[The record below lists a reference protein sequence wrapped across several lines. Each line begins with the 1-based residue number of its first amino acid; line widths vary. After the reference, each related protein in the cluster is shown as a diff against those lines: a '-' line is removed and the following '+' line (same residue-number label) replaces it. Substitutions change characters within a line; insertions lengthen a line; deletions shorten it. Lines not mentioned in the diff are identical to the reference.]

1 MGSCTI
7 KFDGNEFNYEE
18 FATKLHDGLLQEL
31 VDSKAVD
38 INKFKGEIPGY
49 IKIKPLSVFEQQE
62 PIKEK
67 PVEKKPT
74 ESKQEVKGELSDI
87 ELKYKND
94 PDSLTRDELKDVLE
108 IKRKRLRKAIDSWS
122 NRNLTKLEI
131 EIKKK
136 GIAILEKTEEDL
148 IKRIDAGVN
157 QKIASRNQATEM
169 ASQGSFSNPISPN
182 FSLTLDENLAEETID
197 EVASIIDNALNDPN
211 FATSETITIDDVD
224 GKDVGSEK
232 INVDIKDG
240 RPESLLMSK
249 LRIGI
254 DFIFG
259 KSVGLGMSDTLTT
272 GSKSLPVMNTQTGK
286 IENQEVRNEGG
297 IGYPFKSLLDLLNGV
312 ETNVNKIMAWAGV
325 SKGAAGGMMNAARK
339 ANKILGSDLKAMYFK
354 ALGLDVISL
363 TKEQQAQKDRL
374 EKAIPN
380 KKQYGLVIIYK
391 MGNDGI
397 LSNEAFAREAFRQ
410 IETTLSDSEKKK
422 FLALVKERATSKI
435 KWAGKEEYQ
444 SLIANAKSF
453 LELENILHGENSKL
467 SLDIKA
473 SIVKV
478 LILSTKE
485 TVSTKTANPVGEF
498 LKSKGISIESVTQSI
513 EEPVMDSVTKGQP
526 MILLAVDFDGSV
538 FEDKSR
544 ERHKNYPFGVPGF
557 PIGVFNETMMLHNLS
572 PEMMDT
578 FVKTSTAI
586 VQNAIEKKSGNPV
599 VFKIKENEKGTE
611 FSVYRVINGKET
623 FLFTENEKS
632 NINIKL
638 SELGFQLRMSFFQ
651 KNDGLF
657 YAEEGTGES
666 KLPVVD
672 KNGTPI
678 SSNTIDGLYTKL
690 NKLGKKVSKETI
702 KYPYNQKINGNNF
715 GNLLQKAKSGFI
727 NIFSDVN
734 LSAQQKLVKLLQRS
748 FPGITVELTQGEYIK
763 LNNEFIGKKLI
774 NKNGKSYG
782 FVKDGRVYLNPT
794 YLNNNTPIHE
804 FGHIWNAVAKQY
816 RKDIYDK
823 GVALVKDSKYFDFV
837 LSSGEYKKII
847 NGIFGDKSI
856 IKDKL
861 TGKDIIN
868 PNANNYA
875 EILDYV
881 SDEALAKAIG
891 DKGELFVNDSQKK
904 AWLGFLTLLFNAI
917 KQVIGFNQMTSEQ
930 FQNLT
935 LDGFVNAA
943 LKELLSGKEIS
954 NITSEQLSVL
964 NKDKSLGRFSVEVLQ
979 SEKESLKADLKEMEK
994 ARKEK
999 AQILGFSAI
1008 ESEEQIRER
1017 VKNDKEYF
1025 GKLVRYAIVSIELG
1039 LVKSMNQLREAFKKD
1054 LGMDFTKALN
1064 KELGLIYNTAKE
1076 SATTTKKKTIK
1087 QTIKSATEV
1096 KTDKSIKISF
1106 AEFMDTIYKSENKG
1120 YKTKKELIKF
1130 ALAYLKSQNISVLAM
1145 PKILQLIDRAI
1156 ELKSLDKFDKSFA
1169 DYVDYYVSQA
1179 SRLAKVAESEEVAN
1193 KLKKKISA
1201 EKLGQITPQAIRLA
1215 NLQLDLL
1222 TDSELDLFI
1231 SLAKDLLTQKIA
1243 EVKNLKIGLEE
1254 LIMAERAAIENGIEN
1269 NLFSDKELISLIDK
1283 LHVLNEE
1290 SQTPGLEEAEQIAKS
1305 KDFAAQQGEVV
1316 TLLRVKRSII
1326 MSYIDSYS
1334 DKITDIKSYVK
1345 LSNSIKQ
1352 YNNLLAALNSMGG
1365 ISDVELDELSI
1376 RMSNKN
1382 LTLLEQSLKDRLDEF
1397 KSELVRDIKQLS
1409 RAARSEFTQGTM
1421 RDKLFSFMSAFDK
1434 ALYTPV
1440 LLGILDEKATNILE
1454 KMDIADLDLYQR
1466 GLEQLLNGYISP
1478 SLREINEVINAT
1490 YVREDMDAHID
1501 NYVENESKFTSA
1513 WNRFSEKWIKSIK
1526 DLYTEEDVIEFL
1538 KTKNWQSIKD
1548 RLAES
1553 GLASIYEKYVH
1564 PVIATSFTPYLKA
1577 RKDITERVTIASD
1590 KVKDIHKVVL
1600 GIFATQL
1607 DLMRHEKWKG
1617 EVLVDTILQKYE
1629 DKELNGVSKKRI
1641 ANLKEAKALIKGDIS
1656 TRDGL
1661 LKAMDTFFSE
1671 NKNAKVLYN
1680 EIRSAIDNK
1689 VFEMTKINIERE
1701 GGYVEFDSEY
1711 FPIQRVGFGEYKSQS
1726 FADLFESATKSKRI
1740 STRSNATFKR
1750 IADPLVMR
1758 EFDIVKAFDNMVD
1771 DVAKNYYLR
1780 PVIVPL
1786 ERSITS
1792 LANKYGDK
1800 KSDFYDKDIAVF
1812 LRGIRGFVHTNLSLE
1827 LSRQEYS
1834 SIANII
1840 SQGTRFTR
1848 SLYLANLLAR
1858 AKDLVSNIFLV
1869 LTSRNPLVAL
1879 KYFGKQEVELSKD
1892 DFAALAELTNSP
1904 IIFNKSIKDIE
1915 DQYSVSVT
1923 ASKKKLDSIASMA
1936 DVPVKRKYWKALFLL
1951 EFKKAT
1957 GKNFDSK
1964 LFKADYVSYYLEN
1977 KEVIDKIARLADYEV
1992 DKKFSAQLPFSQ
2004 AMVFSVL
2011 PAIPFLKIKGESFKG
2026 FQFQKK
2032 STTATLVKYMTT
2044 YVAWG
2049 SDVVLNATYRL
2060 LRSRDVK
2067 GFARDVT
2074 PIVASATMFTVSG
2087 FYAKALG
2094 STLAYGSKALFA
2106 SLLSSLVGEDD
2117 DDKDKDKQS
2126 VMDYAKEQLAWANSH
2141 IYTADGVNWD
2151 EVEAAYIDLL
2161 VTLGTSKYA
2170 TGIKDGLGFVLGII
2184 GAGDVKLSSDKA
2196 TEKETAEKW
2205 VNINNYYRA
2214 GFKSGIP
2221 FTSTNSKLPT
2231 KPGDFYA
2238 LVPFVGS
2245 YSNILGNVLNEKDES
2260 SAVTFYK
2267 GIVDNDLER
2276 VALGV
2281 SQLGTL
2287 VLTGV
2292 GLSWAPTGYALVT
2305 AEAKL
2310 QATKDMEKF
2319 RKESKA
2325 GKGKSSKPSNPFGS
2339 PGLGGGLGGPKGF

>member
-31 VDSKAVD
+31 VDSKAVN

-157 QKIASRNQATEM
+157 QKIASRNQAAEM
-169 ASQGSFSNPISPN
+169 ASQVISNQDPVRSKKSISTLESLYPEDSQKGKVIAAVKKSIAVLKSAFPFMDIIVHQTQEEFYAAIGERQMPGVQTNGTFAYSKSIISGAITGGKIHINLATAKPSTVFHEVAHALMLKAFNDNISLYNNFRRSVSKILSSSVDNYLKSFSSQYDEDMSSEEYLVELVALLANTEKSIEPSILLKLK
-182 FSLTLDENLAEETID
+182 SLINDLVSKLTGGKIKVFEESAIGLEVYQFLKEMAIIIKQGEDIKNLNSDFAASLFEPASLNLAGVVPNNIPSSDRKPLVKESRGDYEMVDHPIVSKNILKGKAIAVTMSDHTKVGVYRNPKSGVEYHGLMGGVFYPYIKAIR
-197 EVASIIDNALNDPN
+197 EAGLGWASVTTKAARSLVLNALNTEYTVVYRM
-211 FATSETITIDDVD
+211 A
-224 GKDVGSEK
+224 
-232 INVDIKDG
+232 
-240 RPESLLMSK
+240 RA
-249 LRIGI
+249 
-254 DFIFG
+254 
-259 KSVGLGMSDTLTT
+259 T
-272 GSKSLPVMNTQTGK
+272 GSQ
-286 IENQEVRNEGG
+286 
-297 IGYPFKSLLDLLNGV
+297 
-312 ETNVNKIMAWAGV
+312 
-325 SKGAAGGMMNAARK
+325 
-339 ANKILGSDLKAMYFK
+339 
-354 ALGLDVISL
+354 
-363 TKEQQAQKDRL
+363 
-374 EKAIPN
+374 
-380 KKQYGLVIIYK
+380 
-391 MGNDGI
+391 GNINFGDI
-397 LSNEAFAREAFRQ
+397 
-410 IETTLSDSEKKK
+410 
-422 FLALVKERATSKI
+422 
-435 KWAGKEEYQ
+435 
-444 SLIANAKSF
+444 SF
-453 LELENILHGENSKL
+453 LEL
-467 SLDIKA
+467 
-473 SIVKV
+473 
-478 LILSTKE
+478 
-485 TVSTKTANPVGEF
+485 TAPV
-498 LKSKGISIESVTQSI
+498 T
-513 EEPVMDSVTKGQP
+513 
-526 MILLAVDFDGSV
+526 
-538 FEDKSR
+538 
-544 ERHKNYPFGVPGF
+544 N
-557 PIGVFNETMMLHNLS
+557 
-572 PEMMDT
+572 
-578 FVKTSTAI
+578 
-586 VQNAIEKKSGNPV
+586 
-599 VFKIKENEKGTE
+599 
-611 FSVYRVINGKET
+611 
-623 FLFTENEKS
+623 
-632 NINIKL
+632 
-638 SELGFQLRMSFFQ
+638 
-651 KNDGLF
+651 
-657 YAEEGTGES
+657 
-666 KLPVVD
+666 
-672 KNGTPI
+672 
-678 SSNTIDGLYTKL
+678 
-690 NKLGKKVSKETI
+690 KKVSEKE
-702 KYPYNQKINGNNF
+702 F
-715 GNLLQKAKSGFI
+715 L
-727 NIFSDVN
+727 
-734 LSAQQKLVKLLQRS
+734 
-748 FPGITVELTQGEYIK
+748 EK
-763 LNNEFIGKKLI
+763 LNNKLKEVKAGI
-774 NKNGKSYG
+774 KFLEKYGVNGKIASISDLKKSLASMSFSARGG
-782 FVKDGRVYLNPT
+782 FWKVTMKGSWTKKSVGEWYKFLEKYEVASLEDIVNGLAEEETDSALDHDVV
-794 YLNNNTPIHE
+794 
-804 FGHIWNAVAKQY
+804 AVLKIAKPEY
-816 RKDIYDK
+816 TENGLIKIYTTRKNLVNEKK
-823 GVALVKDSKYFDFV
+823 GVFFIDAPDHPSY
-837 LSSGEYKKII
+837 
-847 NGIFGDKSI
+847 
-856 IKDKL
+856 
-861 TGKDIIN
+861 
-868 PNANNYA
+868 P
-875 EILDYV
+875 YV
-881 SDEALAKAIG
+881 V
-891 DKGELFVNDSQKK
+891 KGEPVGVLDEFNSIVEYFPIIASWIKSGRLNSPYK
-904 AWLGFLTLLFNAI
+904 AVETMG
-917 KQVIGFNQMTSEQ
+917 
-930 FQNLT
+930 
-935 LDGFVNAA
+935 
-943 LKELLSGKEIS
+943 KELIS
-954 NITSEQLSVL
+954 TKLQQL
-964 NKDKSLGRFSVEVLQ
+964 E
-979 SEKESLKADLKEMEK
+979 SEKESLKSDLKAIEK
-994 ARKEK
+994 SRKEK

-1156 ELKSLDKFDKSFA
+1156 ELKSLDKFDASFA

-1231 SLAKDLLTQKIA
+1231 SLAKDLLTPKIA

-1254 LIMAERAAIENGIEN
+1254 LVMAERAAIENGIEN

-1290 SQTPGLEEAEQIAKS
+1290 AQSPELTDAEKIAKS
-1305 KDFAAQQGEVV
+1305 KRFAAQQGKLI
-1316 TLLRVKRSII
+1316 TLLQVKRSII

-1352 YNNLLAALNSMGG
+1352 YNNLLAALNNMGG

-1409 RAARSEFTQGTM
+1409 KAARSEFAQGTM

-1434 ALYTPV
+1434 ALYTPI

-1513 WNRFSEKWIKSIK
+1513 WNRFSEKWVKSIK
-1526 DLYTEEDVIEFL
+1526 DFNTEEEVVEFL

-1553 GLASIYEKYVH
+1553 GLASVYEKYIY

-1590 KVKDIHKVVL
+1590 KVKKDIHKVVL

-1607 DLMRHEKWKG
+1607 DLTRHEKWNG
-1617 EVLVDTILQKYE
+1617 EILADTILQKYE
-1629 DKELNGVSKKRI
+1629 DKELNSVSKKRI
-1641 ANLKEAKALIKGDIS
+1641 ADLKEARALIKGDIS

-1689 VFEMTKINIERE
+1689 VFEMTKMNIERE

-1711 FPIQRVGFGEYKSQS
+1711 FPIQRVGLGEYKSQS
-1726 FADLFESATKSKRI
+1726 YADLFNAATKSKNI

-1750 IADPLVMR
+1750 IGDPLVMR

-1827 LSRQEYS
+1827 LSRQEYNVV
-1834 SIANII
+1834 ANVV
-1840 SQGTRFTR
+1840 SKGTGYTR
-1848 SLYLANLLAR
+1848 NLYLANLFAR
-1858 AKDLVSNIFLV
+1858 AKDFVANIALIS
-1869 LTSRNPLVAL
+1869 TSRNPLTMF
-1879 KYFGKQEVELSKD
+1879 KYLGKQEVELSKD
-1892 DFAALAELTNSP
+1892 DFAVLAELTNSP

-1957 GKNFDSK
+1957 GGNFDSK

-1977 KEVIDKIARLADYEV
+1977 KEVIDKVARLADYEV
-1992 DKKFSAQLPFSQ
+1992 DKKFSAQLPSGQ
-2004 AMVFSVL
+2004 ALVFSIL
-2011 PAIPFLKIKGESFKG
+2011 PAIPFLKFKG
-2026 FQFQKK
+2026 LEFQKK
-2032 STTATLVKYMTT
+2032 SPTASVVKYMTT

-2049 SDVVLNATYRL
+2049 SDVALNATYRL
-2060 LRSRDVK
+2060 FRSGDVK
-2067 GFARDVT
+2067 GFAKDVT
-2074 PIVASATMFTVSG
+2074 PLVASATMFTVSG

-2094 STLAYGSKALFA
+2094 ATLAYGSKALFA

-2117 DDKDKDKQS
+2117 DDKDKQS

-2151 EVEAAYIDLL
+2151 EVEAAYIDLAI
-2161 VTLGTSKYA
+2161 TLGTSKYA
-2170 TGIKDGLGFVLGII
+2170 TGIKDGLGFVLSVVGS
-2184 GAGDVKLSSDKA
+2184 ADVEFSSDKA
-2196 TEKETAEKW
+2196 TEKEAVERW
-2205 VNINNYYRA
+2205 VDINNYYRA

-2221 FTSTNSKLPT
+2221 FVSRNRKLPS
-2231 KPGDFYA
+2231 KAADAFA
-2238 LVPFVGS
+2238 LIPVVGS
-2245 YSNILGNVLNEKDES
+2245 YNNILGNVLNEKDES
-2260 SAVTFYK
+2260 SLTSLAK
-2267 GIVDNDLER
+2267 GVMDNDLEK

-2281 SQLGTL
+2281 GQLGTL